1 MLKVLIADD
10 ERIVRKTLR
19 LIGNWDE
26 YEMEIVG
33 EAQNG
38 MEALEMIDQL
48 KPDILLL
55 DMKMPGLSGNQILEQ
70 LTGDRKRIHVIVISG
85 YDDFEYARMAL
96 KYGAIDYLLKPIN
109 RNEFNQALHRIY
121 ENEQKMQIQGV
132 ERNRLKSGACVKMRG
147 SVSDVNAAMEV
158 ALQVAAPLAKIVN
171 HTVIASPTE
180 DTVVALAMTINK

>member
-121 ENEQKMQIQGV
+121 ENEQKMQIQGI
-132 ERNRLKSGACVKMRG
+132 ERKKDALEQIKDKI
-147 SVSDVNAAMEV
+147 DTYYMEV
-158 ALQVAAPLAKIVN
+158 FLLQIWQKHIL
-171 HTVIASPTE
+171 
-180 DTVVALAMTINK
+180 

>member
-121 ENEQKMQIQGV
+121 ENEQKMQNV
-132 ERNRLKSGACVKMRG
+132 KRMLWNRLKIKLILITWRIFL
-147 SVSDVNAAMEV
+147 
-158 ALQVAAPLAKIVN
+158 LQIWQKHIL
-171 HTVIASPTE
+171 
-180 DTVVALAMTINK
+180 

>member
-85 YDDFEYARMAL
+85 YDDFEYARMA
-96 KYGAIDYLLKPIN
+96 I
-109 RNEFNQALHRIY
+109 R
-121 ENEQKMQIQGV
+121 MQ
-132 ERNRLKSGACVKMRG
+132 VKNYM
-147 SVSDVNAAMEV
+147 VQ
-158 ALQVAAPLAKIVN
+158 LI
-171 HTVIASPTE
+171 IC
-180 DTVVALAMTINK
+180 